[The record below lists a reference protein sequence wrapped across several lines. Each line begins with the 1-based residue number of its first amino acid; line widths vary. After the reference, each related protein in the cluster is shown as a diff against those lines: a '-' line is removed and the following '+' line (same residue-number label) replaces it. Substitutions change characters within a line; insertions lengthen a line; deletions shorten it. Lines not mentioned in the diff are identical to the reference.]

1 MRPERLLERLSQGH
15 LRNVRFSDARR
26 LVESLG
32 FELDR
37 VAGSHHIFSHH
48 ALPEL
53 LNLQE
58 VHGEAKPYQLRQL
71 LAMIERYDLG
81 LERK

>member
-1 MRPERLLERLSQGH
+1 M
-15 LRNVRFSDARR
+15 
-26 LVESLG
+26 
-32 FELDR
+32 
-37 VAGSHHIFSHH
+37 AGSHHTFSHH

-81 LERK
+81 LERE